1 MCEHMDITTLDQLC
15 EGEEAVLCGMD
26 ERHTLRD
33 RLTDLGWTKGT
44 PIRCVRVSPLGDPV
58 AYSIRGAILALRRTD
73 SRGISV
79 NRTGDNA

>member
-15 EGEEAVLCGMD
+15 EGEEAVLCNMD
-26 ERHTLRD
+26 DRHTLYD
-33 RLTDLGWTKGT
+33 RLTDLGWTVGT

-58 AYSIRGAILALRRTD
+58 AYSIRGAVLALRRRD

-79 NRTGDNA
+79 SRTEDKS